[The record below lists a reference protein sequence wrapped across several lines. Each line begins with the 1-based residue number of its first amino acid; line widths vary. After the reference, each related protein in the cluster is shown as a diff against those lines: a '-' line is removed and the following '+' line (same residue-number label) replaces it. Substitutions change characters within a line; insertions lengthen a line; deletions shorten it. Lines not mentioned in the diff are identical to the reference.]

1 MPQSFFILSGQHPE
15 LAKDEIISISK
26 SYKKNATSL
35 KDSRLVIV
43 KSTVPWKKIARR
55 ASFVRTSGIIVSTI
69 DDLLETKL
77 HISKPETFA
86 CRVINLSSK
95 RVNTSQMESEAGAIL
110 KERWGSKVSLSDP
123 QVTVYLIVT
132 DDNKYLGYAEG
143 TMEPRRPRKLA
154 KYPTELDSKLA
165 RCMVNL
171 SQLKEGKAIC
181 DPFCGTGTILLEA
194 ESMGIRTIGI
204 DFDKEMCNISE
215 KNLAH
220 NGFESKVIN
229 STYQDID
236 KIKNK
241 INAIVT
247 DVPYGIASRATMTPK
262 KTIQDFLSVVPKKM
276 KLVIVYKKGID
287 VEELS
292 KAKKYEIF
300 RHKSLTRVIA
310 VR

>member
-15 LAKDEIISISK
+15 LARDEIVSISK
-26 SYKKNATSL
+26 SYDCNATYL

-55 ASFVRTSGIIVSTI
+55 ASFVRTGGIIVNTI

-77 HISKPETFA
+77 HLSKPETFA
-86 CRVINLSSK
+86 CRVISLSSK
-95 RVNTSQMESEAGAIL
+95 RFNTLQMEREAGAIL
-110 KERWGSKVSLSDP
+110 KDKWGSKVSLSDP

-132 DDNKYLGYAEG
+132 DDKKYLGYAERI
-143 TMEPRRPRKLA
+143 MEPKLPRKLV
-154 KYPTELDSKLA
+154 KYPTELDWKLA

-171 SQLKEGKAIC
+171 SQLKEGKTLC

-194 ESMGIRTIGI
+194 QSMGIHTIGI
-204 DFDKEMCNISE
+204 DFDSDMCNISE

-220 NGFESKVIN
+220 NGFESNIIN
-229 STYQDID
+229 STYQHVE
-236 KIKNK
+236 KIMNK
-241 INAIVT
+241 IDAIVT
-247 DVPYGIASRATMTPK
+247 DVPYGIASRVSMTPK
-262 KTIQDFLSVVPKKM
+262 KIIQDFLSVVPKKM
-276 KLVIVYKKGID
+276 KLVMVYKKGID
-287 VEELS
+287 LDELA